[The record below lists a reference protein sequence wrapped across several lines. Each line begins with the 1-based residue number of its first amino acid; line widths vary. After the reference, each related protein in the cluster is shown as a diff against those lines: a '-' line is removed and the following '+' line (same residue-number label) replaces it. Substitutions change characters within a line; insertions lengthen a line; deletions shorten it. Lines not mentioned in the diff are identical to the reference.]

1 MAGLLDRLTTL
12 LLVTALLGLA
22 GLGWLLFGGGE
33 ATGFRADLAGIG
45 VELSVPEPVRALQ
58 REAGAAGLAEAIYTT
73 GEDRLHLRVAR
84 GLDPAAGARMAAE
97 SEALILGLFEDHQA
111 PYPGALSNTLQC
123 SPELRPQP
131 LEPKA
136 GATFLF
142 SLLAN
147 DRYAFGGCA
156 DDLLRFHA
164 TVGAWYDAAW
174 GELVRIE
181 YFEPRGP
188 EGAVRGPERLLSFRW
203 RARE

>member
-1 MAGLLDRLTTL
+1 MLDRLTTL
-12 LLVTALLGLA
+12 LLVTALLGLV
-22 GLGWLLFGGGE
+22 GLVWLLFGGQE
-33 ATGFRADLAGIG
+33 ASGFSADLESVG
-45 VELSVPEPVRALQ
+45 VDLAVPEPVGVVQ
-58 REAGAAGLAEAIYTT
+58 KEAGAAGLEEAVYTI

-84 GLDPAAGARMAAE
+84 GLDPAAGARMAAD

-123 SPELRPQP
+123 SPALRPQP

-136 GATFLF
+136 GAVFLLT
-142 SLLAN
+142 LLAN
-147 DRYAFGGCA
+147 DRYVFGGCA

-188 EGAVRGPERLLSFRW
+188 EGAVRGVERLRTFRW